1 MEKAHYDSELKAIVS
16 TFSGMPSLDEF
27 KEGANSA
34 IDLLIEHKTSKML
47 NDISKLELN
56 SIENQEWTQK
66 EWFPRAEKGG
76 LKYFA
81 FVMAAEIFGQ
91 VSAEQTNEKAEDAG
105 NIEIKY
111 FDKEEEAHNW
121 LNTK

>member
-1 MEKAHYDSELKAIVS
+1 MEKVHYDSELKVVVCA
-16 TFSGMPSLDEF
+16 FSGTPDLEEF
-27 KEGANSA
+27 KGIANSA
-34 IDLLIEHKTSKML
+34 IDLLQKHKISKIL

-56 SIENQEWTQK
+56 SIENQEWTQN
-66 EWFPRAEKGG
+66 EWFPNAEKKG

-81 FVMAAEIFGQ
+81 FVIATEIFGQ

-111 FDKEEEAHNW
+111 FDDEEEARNW
-121 LNTK
+121 LKSK